1 MRLAYNYT
9 TNEYAVYAPEQ
20 EDIMLFSLW
29 DDGDTVSAVI
39 SNGDT
44 YAIYDVSHWAGHELA
59 KFDALATEAKVIY
72 LGTLTKIREGIY
84 GVIGIGQ
91 L

>member
-9 TNEYAVYAPEQ
+9 THDYTVYAPEH
-20 EDIMLFSLW
+20 ENIMLFSLW

-39 SNGDT
+39 NNGDAYT
-44 YAIYDVSHWAGHELA
+44 IHDVSHWAGHELA
-59 KFDALATEAKVIY
+59 KFDALSTEAKVIY
-72 LGTLTKIREGIY
+72 LRTLPLIREGIY

-91 L
+91 V

>member
-9 TNEYAVYAPEQ
+9 TNEYAVYAPEH
-20 EDIMLFSLW
+20 ENITLFSLW

-39 SNGDT
+39 SEHDT
-44 YAIYDVSHWAGHELA
+44 YAVYDVSHWEGHELA
-59 KFDALATEAKVIY
+59 KFDALMTEAKIIY
-72 LGTLTKIREGIY
+72 LGTLPKIREGIY

-91 L
+91 P